1 MIERVIPKLSDS
13 FSQQSQLVGHTKL
26 GKFLVFID
34 PFIFAF
40 IVVNSI
46 MLGIATLDVIDKNE
60 ARKNAFEMCDHIFL
74 IIFTV
79 EICLSSISY
88 LRLDRMVLDRDK
100 EEGEGSEKT
109 IQLFQFHI
117 PAMTQQEAKFRNIN
131 RPWLIF
137 DLSIVLL
144 SWLFSQGTVVRSF
157 RILRAIRLIN
167 KVQSLKNLTR
177 ALIHVTPK
185 MGALWFITLFFLV
198 IIGTACSLTLGDTYE
213 RGYTTYNYFGRIDFS
228 VLTLF
233 QMMTFDNWHEP
244 VREIMELYPYAW
256 IIFVLWIFFSGFVI
270 MNLII
275 AVICE
280 SLVKVDEMGKQALRR
295 QAILKDFNIGDLSIS
310 SEDDVYKNVM
320 KQRLDQLEKVLK
332 QLLDEELYILEELK
346 ALQEKKYLKSPSTP
360 DISYAELDTFM
371 TPLNKE
377 EMMLLGD
384 ENECVSH

>member
-1 MIERVIPKLSDS
+1 
-13 FSQQSQLVGHTKL
+13 
-26 GKFLVFID
+26 
-34 PFIFAF
+34 
-40 IVVNSI
+40 
-46 MLGIATLDVIDKNE
+46 
-60 ARKNAFEMCDHIFL
+60 MCDHIFL

-100 EEGEGSEKT
+100 EEGEGSERT
-109 IQLFQFHI
+109 IKLFRFHI
-117 PAMTQQEAKFRNIN
+117 PAMTRQEAKFRNIN

-157 RILRAIRLIN
+157 RILRAIRLIS

-185 MGALWFITLFFLV
+185 MGALWFITLIFLV

-320 KQRLDQLEKVLK
+320 KQRLDQLEIVLK

-346 ALQEKKYLKSPSTP
+346 ALQEKKSLKAPSTP
-360 DISYAELDTFM
+360 DISYAELSIDTFM
-371 TPLNKE
+371 TPQNKE
-377 EMMLLGD
+377 ELMLLGN
-384 ENECVSH
+384 ENEGTSH